1 MSAAFTAR
9 APGRVNLIGE
19 HTDYNGGWVLPA
31 ALSVGIEVTLAPRS
45 DNSVAVSS
53 LNRIKIVKKKT
64 NKFKRFHSDRYDRV
78 KVTEDSLI
86 AELEKAPWY

>member
-1 MSAAFTAR
+1 MIDGHISHR
-9 APGRVNLIGE
+9 
-19 HTDYNGGWVLPA
+19 
-31 ALSVGIEVTLAPRS
+31 
-45 DNSVAVSS
+45 VAVSS